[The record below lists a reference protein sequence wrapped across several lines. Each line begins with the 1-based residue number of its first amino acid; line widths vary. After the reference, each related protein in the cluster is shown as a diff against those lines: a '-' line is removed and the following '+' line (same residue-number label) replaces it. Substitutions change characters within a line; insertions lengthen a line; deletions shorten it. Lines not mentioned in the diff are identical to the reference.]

1 MPLSD
6 QETPGRSSR
15 TAMDPVTDTDGVIVS
30 QKRHARSPLA
40 LLAGEMLDEKRQ
52 RTTASINNTAA
63 VAVPWAFIL
72 ADILGVLLR
81 FLPCLADRSA
91 LRSVCRLWRAAAQG
105 HSLPPPLPL
114 LVLPRLR
121 FFSFS
126 TQGAVVAMRRVW
138 MPEEV
143 ATGHV
148 GCVGSSEGWLLVARP
163 CEDAAGCERFL
174 VNALSHNVV
183 RLPRLH
189 APYCTTSGEHPWTAN
204 DDPKLYSRSLDH
216 VVLSAPPG
224 SATKCIV
231 AGFSCRR
238 PVPGLSDWR
247 GLPGI
252 TLWQP
257 GMKTWYVYQS
267 RWVNWLSDL
276 VFHQGKLYML
286 RGYWHTFQS
295 PLLFAFTLGE
305 DEHGVNVSGLE
316 HRVTMPPFPRP
327 GPANWA
333 ARCNLVQWRGRLV
346 VIIRYVDSYISFSH
360 TEKVDVFALDLSID
374 PCGVTEIRS
383 FGGDCVFVDLC
394 RCTSFPAGSY
404 EGVQGDSIYFIDKYK
419 KDDQPSYVTTVY
431 NMRDGTVKSFTA
443 ELLSG
448 NPAEDKLASPVWMFP
463 PE

>member
-1 MPLSD
+1 MRFL
-6 QETPGRSSR
+6 QGRSSR
-15 TAMDPVTDTDGVIVS
+15 MEMDPVVDTAGESVVTATGDD
-30 QKRHARSPLA
+30 RSPLA
-40 LLAGEMLDEKRQ
+40 VLAGEALDKKRQ
-52 RTTASINNTAA
+52 RTTSIDDAAAASL
-63 VAVPWAFIL
+63 WAFIL
-72 ADILGVLLR
+72 ADILGVVLR
-81 FLPCLADRSA
+81 ILPSLADRAAVRSVFVA
-91 LRSVCRLWRAAAQG
+91 LRRG
-105 HSLPPPLPL
+105 
-114 LVLPRLR
+114 
-121 FFSFS
+121 
-126 TQGAVVAMRRVW
+126 W
-138 MPEEV
+138 MPEDV
-143 ATGHV
+143 ATGNV

-163 CEDAAGCERFL
+163 GEDGTGRERFL
-174 VNALSHNVV
+174 VNAFSHEVV
-183 RLPRLH
+183 RLPRLL
-189 APYCTTSGEHPWTAN
+189 APCCTTSGEHPWTAN

-224 SATKCIV
+224 SSTKCIV
-231 AGFSCRR
+231 AGFSYRR

-257 GMKTWYVYQS
+257 GMKTWGNS
-267 RWVNWLSDL
+267 TCST
-276 VFHQGKLYML
+276 GP
-286 RGYWHTFQS
+286 GTPHTFQS
-295 PLLFAFTLGE
+295 PLLLAFTLGE

-327 GPANWA
+327 GPAHWA
-333 ARCNLVQWRGRLV
+333 ARCNLVQWRGRPV

-374 PCGVTEIRS
+374 PCGVTEIPS
-383 FGGDCVFVDLC
+383 FDGDCVFVDLC

-431 NMRDGTVKSFTA
+431 NMRDGTVKPFTA